1 MAYIGQ
7 DIEGGVLEKQTLAF
21 DSVTTTFELDY
32 YSAENGL
39 VVSVGGIIQEPGV
52 GFTVNGK
59 NIVFA
64 SAPTQATFVVFIER
78 ELTISSVSALDYVE
92 YQSGTG
98 NATTTP
104 VTLNNSVT
112 NPEEIMVSLNGITQ
126 IPTTDYTVSG
136 TTLTFDEAPVSGT
149 EIFIL
154 FLRLQTTSGVL
165 PSGHTLTDSK
175 IVSLDAGKLTGSL
188 PGAMTSDVT
197 PQWHALNSVG
207 MHWMNLENK
216 TKMNLVQSYYDHF
229 EDDTGWLPYNG
240 VSGFS
245 AAGTLEDHS
254 GSSHTLNMGNGGPA
268 LVGSVIT
275 DTASVI
281 KFDGSSHLSIPDHT
295 DWEFGTNDFTVE
307 LWYKA
312 SGVAAGSGILGNAAD
327 GGWSDIGV
335 ELNTDSSGRL
345 QAYVGHTSGTGAA
358 FGASGSDINS
368 SINILDDNWHHLAL
382 VRYGDAIYGYLD
394 GTLEAKKIKADLDVR
409 NVSAPLYL
417 GKQQTNGGGN
427 KEVQDGTLFD
437 EIRVSN
443 VARYTANFTP
453 QTTKFTSDAN
463 TKLLVHAD
471 SASDGSQSFT
481 DSSSSAHPIS
491 NTANSGSGGVQHV
504 HISKVAASAMDFRNT
519 TNKYF
524 YITNHSN
531 FHY

>member
-78 ELTISSVSALDYVE
+78 ELTISSVSALDYVA
-92 YQSGTG
+92 YQSGSG
-98 NATTTP
+98 NGTTTP

-112 NPEEIMVSLNGITQ
+112 NPEEIMVSLNGLTQ

-229 EDDTGWLPYNG
+229 EDDTGWVANNG
-240 VSGFS
+240 VSAGYQSGDRTSTITVTTTLAVANGSIQNFVNGNAPTDNSHGASDGYYWNNGTNNVAGKEVKFQWAS
-245 AAGTLEDHS
+245 AQTITGARVLSANSDSQGTWKWQ
-254 GSSHTLNMGNGGPA
+254 GSN
-268 LVGSVIT
+268 
-275 DTASVI
+275 
-281 KFDGSSHLSIPDHT
+281 DGSSWTDIGANFDFDTAADRVWDTNFGNSLSGNST
-295 DWEFGTNDFTVE
+295 AYTYYRMLGVSGGTN
-307 LWYKA
+307 
-312 SGVAAGSGILGNAAD
+312 GSTWWLEIEFNYPA
-327 GGWSDIGV
+327 V
-335 ELNTDSSGRL
+335 TNTGSENVGR
-345 QAYVGHTSGTGAA
+345 ATT
-358 FGASGSDINS
+358 
-368 SINILDDNWHHLAL
+368 
-382 VRYGDAIYGYLD
+382 
-394 GTLEAKKIKADLDVR
+394 
-409 NVSAPLYL
+409 
-417 GKQQTNGGGN
+417 
-427 KEVQDGTLFD
+427 D
-437 EIRVSN
+437 E
-443 VARYTANFTP
+443 
-453 QTTKFTSDAN
+453 
-463 TKLLVHAD
+463 
-471 SASDGSQSFT
+471 
-481 DSSSSAHPIS
+481 
-491 NTANSGSGGVQHV
+491 
-504 HISKVAASAMDFRNT
+504 
-519 TNKYF
+519 
-524 YITNHSN
+524 
-531 FHY
+531 